1 MTEERDSQLSAM
13 FDGELPGAECELLAR
28 RLGREAGL
36 RGQWE
41 RYALI
46 GATLRAEPGV
56 PLDLRVARSVSA
68 ALAAEPPHG
77 AAGSAETARA
87 AGPDVRRARWL
98 KPAAGLA
105 VAASVAALSIL
116 YLRAQAPDAGEA
128 PAVAQLAQ
136 PAPAPAGLP
145 RVPSRGGQSVSG
157 GEPES
162 YVVPAAAD
170 QAAALATAELA
181 NYVVAHSEFSSPLVR
196 RNMLTT
202 LVTGDAG
209 AARDPGL
216 QDTDAVDPE
225 AAE

>member
-1 MTEERDSQLSAM
+1 MSEERDSQLSAM
-13 FDGELPGAECELLAR
+13 FDGALPEAECELLAR
-28 RLGREAGL
+28 RLGREPAL
-36 RGQWE
+36 KSQWE

-56 PLDLRVARSVSA
+56 PLDLRVARRVSA

-77 AAGSAETARA
+77 AAGSAEAMQA
-87 AGPDVRRARWL
+87 AAPGVRRARWL
-98 KPAAGLA
+98 KPAAGVA

-128 PAVAQLAQ
+128 PAVAQLAP
-136 PAPAPAGLP
+136 PAPAPASPLREP
-145 RVPSRGGQSVSG
+145 LRGGQSVPG

-202 LVTGDAG
+202 LVTGDTG
-209 AARDPGL
+209 VAREPGL
-216 QDTDAVDPE
+216 QDADAADPGATE
-225 AAE
+225 